1 MVYMI
6 NRTLDKRY
14 TILEHI
20 GGGGMADVYRAHDKL
35 LDRFVAVKILRSQF
49 ANDEEFVARFRREA
63 QAAARLSHHNIVNM
77 YDVGQDHEVHYI
89 VMEYIQG
96 ETLKERIMREPIPI
110 ETAVRIAIDIAEGL
124 EHAHQNNLV
133 HCDIKPHNILMT
145 RAGRI
150 KVSDFGIAKA
160 VSSATMQH
168 TGTIIGSVHYFSP
181 EQAKGEAV
189 GAKSDIYSLGVVLY
203 EMLTGSVPFNGETA
217 ISIAL
222 QHLQDEP
229 RPIRETRPEVP
240 PSLEAIVLK
249 AMAKDVNNRFNDISE
264 MIVDLKSVKNY
275 LRDDSTRQLSKG
287 DFPTQILPRIDDAI
301 VHASGKPIVG
311 RSVEDQ
317 LTTNHK
323 PKGWIWGLVALLL
336 VGFMIGAFFSFGKF
350 WSNNEVT
357 VNNVVGQKIDIAR
370 NILSNQNLRVSES
383 EAFNDKVPAGYVISQ
398 YPEAGIVVKEQ
409 RMIVLV
415 ISKGGEVAVVP
426 DLRGL
431 NRRDAELRIKN
442 AGLVVGRVDEQ
453 FNTDIPADT
462 IIAQQPRPPAQVNKN
477 TPVDLVISK
486 GAAGPRKFAVP
497 DFRGTP
503 LNTIGTQFDSL
514 KLKQGKV
521 TEEVSDKYAPGTIT
535 GQNPIP
541 ASEVSEGTA
550 IDLTVAK
557 APVVNTTKKGAVQIT
572 VPEGAIRQAVQIIV
586 TDNNGRRVI
595 YENVHKPGDKIEK
608 NVEGI
613 GQVKVQVYSNGVLL
627 QEQAI

>member
-1 MVYMI
+1 M
-6 NRTLDKRY
+6 
-14 TILEHI
+14 EHI

-35 LDRFVAVKILRSQF
+35 LDRSVAVKVLRSQF
-49 ANDEEFVARFRREA
+49 ANDEQFVTRFRREA

-77 YDVGQDHEVHYI
+77 YDVGKDEDVHYI
-89 VMEYIQG
+89 VMEYISG
-96 ETLKERIMREPIPI
+96 ETLKERILREPLPI
-110 ETAVRIAIDIAEGL
+110 ENSVRIAIDIAEGL

-150 KVSDFGIAKA
+150 KVTDFGIAKA

-181 EQAKGEAV
+181 EQAKGSAV
-189 GAKSDIYSLGVVLY
+189 DAKSDIYSLGVVLY
-203 EMLTGSVPFNGETA
+203 EMLTGTVPFNGETA

-229 RPIRETRPEVP
+229 RPIREIKPEVP
-240 PSLEAIVLK
+240 PLLEAIVLK
-249 AMAKDVNNRFNDISE
+249 AMAKDVDQRFNDISE

-275 LRDDSTRQLSKG
+275 LRDDNTRQLSRG
-287 DFPTQILPRIDDAI
+287 DFPTQILPRIDEAI
-301 VHASGKPIVG
+301 AKAPAKEIVG
-311 RSVEDQ
+311 SPAESQ
-317 LTTNHK
+317 LASNHK
-323 PKGWIWGLVALLL
+323 PKGWKWGLLALLL
-336 VGFMIGAFFSFGKF
+336 VGFMIGAFLSFGKF

-357 VNNVVGQKIDIAR
+357 VNNVVGKQIDIAR

-383 EAFNDKVPAGYVISQ
+383 EAFSDKVPVGCVISQ
-398 YPEAGIVVKEQ
+398 YPEAGTVVKEQ

-431 NRRDAELRIKN
+431 NRRDAELKIKN

-462 IIAQQPRPPAQVNKN
+462 IISQQPRPPVQVNKN
-477 TPVDLVISK
+477 TSIDLVISK
-486 GAAGPRKFAVP
+486 GAGPRKFAVP

-503 LNTIGTQFDSL
+503 VNTIGTQLDSL

-521 TEEVSDKYAPGTIT
+521 TEEASDKYPPGTII
-535 GQNPIP
+535 GQNPTP
-541 ASEVSEGTA
+541 ATEVSEGT
-550 IDLTVAK
+550 IVDLIVSKAATNTAK
-557 APVVNTTKKGAVQIT
+557 KVAVQIT
-572 VPEGAIRQAVQIIV
+572 VPEGAIRQAVQIVV
-586 TDNNGRRVI
+586 TDNNGRRTI

-608 NVEGI
+608 TVEGI
-613 GQVKVQVYSNGVLL
+613 GQVRVQVYSNGILL
-627 QEQAI
+627 QEQTI